1 MAGRITYYGGIV
13 TNGLVLA
20 LDAAKRDSYPGTG
33 TTWNDI
39 SGNRNNGTLTNGPTF
54 DPANGGSIVFDGT
67 NDIIPLNTS
76 TSFGSPS
83 NLTIGI
89 WVKYTNF
96 TVSNLG
102 RTLFRASNLS
112 ENVGFSIYQA
122 TDSPYNRVKCYVN
135 LAAGLNVLNSTSQ
148 LNTNQWYFVTITY
161 NSSVLNLYI
170 NGLLDASSPGSGGIV
185 WPSPTRT
192 PQFGESF
199 GSYFAGNIA
208 STQVYN
214 RALSATEILQNYNAT
229 KGRYG
234 L

>member
-1 MAGRITYYGGIV
+1 MAFNYSPKTITD
-13 TNGLVLA
+13 GLVLY
-20 LDAAKRDSYPGTG
+20 LDAANTRSYPGNG
-33 TTWNDI
+33 TVWSDLSR
-39 SGNRNNGTLTNGPTF
+39 SGINGTLTNGPTF
-54 DPANGGSIVFDGT
+54 NSGNGGSIVFDGT

-185 WPSPTRT
+185 WPSLART

-229 KGRYG
+229 KTRFG

>member
-1 MAGRITYYGGIV
+1 MSFNYSPKIA
-13 TNGLVLA
+13 TNGLVLC
-20 LDAAKRDSYPGTG
+20 LDAANTKSYV
-33 TTWNDI
+33 
-39 SGNRNNGTLTNGPTF
+39 SGSTVWTDLSRSGNNGTLTNGPTF
-54 DPANGGSIVFDGT
+54 SSANGGSIVFDGVDDT
-67 NDIIPLNTS
+67 IPLNTA
-76 TSFGSPS
+76 TAFGSSS

-89 WVKYTNF
+89 WVNYTNF
-96 TVSNLG
+96 ITSSLG
-102 RTLFRASNLS
+102 RAVFRASNLS

-135 LAAGLNVLNSTSQ
+135 LAGGLNVLNSTSQ
-148 LNTNQWYFVTITY
+148 LNTNQWYFITMTY

-192 PQFGESF
+192 PQFGEMF
-199 GSYFAGNIA
+199 GSYFAGRIA
-208 STQVYN
+208 QTSIYN
-214 RALSATEILQNYNAT
+214 RALTTTEILQNYNST

>member
-1 MAGRITYYGGIV
+1 MAGRIAYYGNIV
-13 TNGLVLA
+13 TNGLVLD
-20 LDAAKRDSYPGTG
+20 LDAAKRDSYPGSG

-185 WPSPTRT
+185 WPSLART

>member
-1 MAGRITYYGGIV
+1 MAFSFSPKIV
-13 TNGLVLA
+13 TDGLVLY
-20 LDAAKRDSYPGTG
+20 LDAANTRSYPGSG
-33 TTWNDI
+33 TTWTDL
-39 SGNRNNGTLTNGPTF
+39 SRGGNNGALTNGPTF
-54 DPANGGSIVFDGT
+54 NGANGGSIVFDGGD
-67 NDIIPLNTS
+67 DICPLNTS

-96 TVSNLG
+96 IVSNLG
-102 RTLFRASNLS
+102 RALFRASNLS

-135 LAAGLNVLNSTSQ
+135 LVDGLNVLNSTSQ

-208 STQVYN
+208 LTQVYN
-214 RALSATEILQNYNAT
+214 RALFATEILQNYNAT
-229 KGRYG
+229 KTRFG